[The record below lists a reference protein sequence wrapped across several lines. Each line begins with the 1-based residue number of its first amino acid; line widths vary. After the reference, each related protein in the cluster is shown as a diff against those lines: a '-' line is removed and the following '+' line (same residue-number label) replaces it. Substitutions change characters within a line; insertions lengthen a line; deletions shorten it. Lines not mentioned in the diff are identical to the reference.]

1 MLLGVQA
8 LALVRV
14 QPEREGLGL
23 EPSAHLVFFPDV
35 TCTRVLDSASGQA
48 LVWIWVLICVEV
60 VVQV

>member
-1 MLLGVQA
+1 MLLGEQA

-14 QPEREGLGL
+14 QQEQEGFGL
-23 EPSAHLVFFPDV
+23 EPSAHPVFFPDV

-48 LVWIWVLICVEV
+48 LVWIWGLISVEV